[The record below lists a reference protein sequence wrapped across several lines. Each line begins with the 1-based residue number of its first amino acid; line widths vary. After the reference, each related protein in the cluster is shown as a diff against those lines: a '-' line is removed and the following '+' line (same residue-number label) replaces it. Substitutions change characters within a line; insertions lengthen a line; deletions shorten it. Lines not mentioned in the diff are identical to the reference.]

1 MGNYPIIKDHPLRY
15 LSYDYELNVL
25 GAEYLQMTK
34 TRVLRFFFFPS
45 MFLLCIIFKNKS

>member
-34 TRVLRFFFFPS
+34 TRVLRFFFFS
-45 MFLLCIIFKNKS
+45 KHVSFMHYL